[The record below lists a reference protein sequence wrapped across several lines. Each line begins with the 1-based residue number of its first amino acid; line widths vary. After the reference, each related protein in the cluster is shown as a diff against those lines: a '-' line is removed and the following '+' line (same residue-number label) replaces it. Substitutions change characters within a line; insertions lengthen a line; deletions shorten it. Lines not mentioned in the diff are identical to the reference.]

1 MRARLITRL
10 RTAPL
15 VVALCCFS
23 AVWVADVWYSVGQQV
38 DAARTR
44 ARHDAITEA
53 SNFARLVEEHTV
65 RTIGAADQALQFI
78 KHEFLEKG
86 NELDLGQLLADGVI
100 PGDIANLYS
109 IIGPGGDVVLASR
122 PWKAVN
128 VADRDHVRV
137 HLESNGV
144 GLVIS
149 KPVLGRITG
158 RWSLQ
163 LTRRIDLRDGRF
175 AGVASVSIDPF
186 YFSRLYQSAQLSPN
200 SIVTL
205 VGADGV
211 VRARRATD
219 ASTIGQDLSGSEQ
232 FRQIGSQRSGL
243 VTGRSH
249 IDGRMRTS
257 AFRRLKDYPLLVV
270 VGIDLADI
278 EHSLVPLRSQQVG
291 QAVVSTVGIVLF
303 TAVLLLLT
311 RRLLLSRTQAV
322 NANAAKSQFLSNMSH
337 ELRTP
342 LNGILGYAEL
352 LKMEAGEAEHRE
364 YAGVI
369 HDSGLH
375 LLSLVDQLLQLNR
388 MEAQHEGPTLAVE
401 DIRKLICEVIAA
413 HQDAARSKALDLRA
427 WVAEHVPERLECDR
441 AKLVQV
447 LHHLLDNAIRFT
459 EAGSVELALT
469 PREDTLVFL
478 VADTGPG
485 IPAALQA
492 KVFDKFYQIDSS
504 DSRRSAGAGL
514 GLSLVR
520 ELVAAMGG
528 EVGITSSPGT
538 GATFYFTL
546 PCPRDDDG
554 RAVKQVPTEE
564 MACAHPP
571 S

>member
-1 MRARLITRL
+1 MKARLITRL

-23 AVWVADVWYSVGQQV
+23 AVWVVNVWYSVGQQV

-44 ARHDAITEA
+44 ARHDAIAEA

-65 RTIGAADQALQFI
+65 RTIGAADQALQFVR
-78 KHEFLEKG
+78 HEFLEKG
-86 NELDLGQLLADGVI
+86 DKLDLGQLLADGVI

-109 IIGPGGDVVLASR
+109 IIAPDGEVVLASK

-137 HLESNGV
+137 HLESSQP

-158 RWSLQ
+158 QWSLQ
-163 LTRRIDLRDGRF
+163 LTRRIDLHDGRF

-200 SIVTL
+200 SVVTL

-211 VRARRATD
+211 VRARRSTD
-219 ASTIGQDLSGSEQ
+219 PSTIGQDLSGSEQ

-243 VTGRSH
+243 VTARSH
-249 IDGRMRTS
+249 IDGRLRTS
-257 AFRRLKDYPLLVV
+257 AFRRLKDYPLLVI

-278 EHSLVPLRSQQVG
+278 EQSLVSLRSQQVK
-291 QAVVSTVGIVLF
+291 QAIISTVGILLF

-311 RRLLLSRTQAV
+311 RRLLLSRAKAV
-322 NANAAKSQFLSNMSH
+322 NANAAKNQFLSNMSH

-352 LKMEAGEAEHRE
+352 LKMEAGEEEHRE

-369 HDSGLH
+369 QASGLQ

-388 MEAQHEGPTLAVE
+388 IEAQSEGPALAAE
-401 DIRKLICEVIAA
+401 DIRKLVDEVIQA
-413 HQDAARSKALDLRA
+413 HQDAARSKALALRV
-427 WVAEHVPERLECDR
+427 WVNEHVPPTVECDR

-447 LHHLLDNAIRFT
+447 LHYLLDNAIRFT
-459 EAGSVELALT
+459 EAGSVELVLT
-469 PREDTLVFL
+469 PGEGTLVFL
-478 VADTGPG
+478 VTDTGPG

-504 DSRRSAGAGL
+504 DSRRSDGAGL

-528 EVGITSSPGT
+528 ETGLKSSPGT
-538 GATFYFTL
+538 GATFYFNI
-546 PCPRDDDG
+546 PCPRDDAG
-554 RAVKQVPTEE
+554 AVKPVPTEE